1 MAIRNLK
8 DNSKNPW
15 LCECYPQGRE
25 GKRIRKRFSTKGEA
39 IAFERFTMREID
51 DKPWLGQKEDNRR
64 LTDLIKY
71 WKLAHGKKIFSL
83 LMLIAEALN
92 DPIASRL
99 TSKHFS
105 DFRKNAY
112 LVRFHLL
119 KTNGIEEQR
128 VLQRVI

>member
-8 DNSKNPW
+8 DNSKKPW

-39 IAFERFTMREID
+39 IAFERFTMREIE

-71 WKLAHGKKIFSL
+71 WKLAHGMTLSNGEKIYSL
-83 LMLIAEALN
+83 LMLMTKIQ
-92 DPIASRL
+92 DSHI
-99 TSKHFS
+99 F
-105 DFRKNAY
+105 
-112 LVRFHLL
+112 
-119 KTNGIEEQR
+119 TNFMA
-128 VLQRVI
+128 VLSFFDR